1 MGSFMDYAY
10 PAGDESGGSCDE
22 WDVGLSDKK
31 TSYTK
36 VPLVILLLLLL
47 LSLSQ
52 TGLCY

>member
-31 TSYTK
+31 TSYIK
-36 VPLVILLLLLL
+36 VTLIMSFFINFKPVYAT
-47 LSLSQ
+47 S
-52 TGLCY
+52 